1 MDEALIKRVLP
12 HSVEA
17 EQSVIGSMLM
27 DREAIIAASEIITG
41 ADFYQ
46 HQYGVMF
53 ESMVELFNEG
63 KPVDLVTLQN
73 RLREKDVPPEVSSLD
88 FVRDI
93 MTSVPTSVNVKSYAN
108 IVREKAVLRRLIK
121 VNEEIENLCY
131 GGRDKLEDILAQDS
145 SLKVDYAYECMRQV
159 GFYEQHAEK
168 LADKAVQYANENGVS
183 MTEAVISTLG
193 DTITYVGGL
202 VLFFLLILILLI
214 AIANIGNLSFRLPM
228 HETADAVGG
237 AVAGFIKGCLYCV
250 LLCWLLGFLGLIIKD
265 SLNGAALARLFLS
278 IRFVTGGLL

>member
-1 MDEALIKRVLP
+1 MKTVINIILIAIVALCTWHGFRKGLVGGIAGILAIVLALFGANLLSSAYSHEVTP
-12 HSVEA
+12 VLHPFVDGFIDS
-17 EQSVIGSMLM
+17 QNT
-27 DREAIIAASEIITG
+27 RSEILERMG
-41 ADFYQ
+41 
-46 HQYGVMF
+46 YG
-53 ESMVELFNEG
+53 SS
-63 KPVDLVTLQN
+63 DL
-73 RLREKDVPPEVSSLD
+73 S
-88 FVRDI
+88 
-93 MTSVPTSVNVKSYAN
+93 
-108 IVREKAVLRRLIK
+108 
-121 VNEEIENLCY
+121 
-131 GGRDKLEDILAQDS
+131 LEDILAQDS